1 LNYLVDTNVISELTK
16 PLPNPA
22 VVRWLAESDEDRV
35 FLSVIS
41 LAEIRRGI
49 ALMDSGRRRDQL
61 EAWFRIEVPQ
71 RFERRLIGVDRE
83 IAERWGDVIAASRRR
98 GIGLSAMDGFLAATA
113 QAHNLT
119 LVTRNLRDFASLDLI
134 LLNPWSG

>member
-16 PLPNPA
+16 PSPNPA
-22 VVRWLAESDEDRV
+22 VVRWLADSDEDRV

-49 ALMDSGRRRDQL
+49 VLMNPGKRRDQL

-71 RFERRLIGVDRE
+71 RFEHRLIGIDRE
-83 IAERWGDVIAASRRR
+83 IAERWGDLIAASRRR
-98 GIGLSAMDGFLAATA
+98 GIVLSAMDGFLAATA

-119 LVTRNLRDFASLDLI
+119 LVTRNLRDFVSLDLV
-134 LLNPWSG
+134 LLNPWSE

>member
-1 LNYLVDTNVISELTK
+1 MNYLIDTNVISELTK

-22 VVRWLAESDEDRV
+22 VVRWLVESDEDRLY
-35 FLSVIS
+35 LSVIT

-49 ALMDSGRRRDQL
+49 ASMDPGRRRDQL
-61 EAWFRIEVPQ
+61 EAWFRIELPQ
-71 RFERRLIGVDRE
+71 RFEHRLIGVDRE

-113 QAHNLT
+113 RAHDLT
-119 LVTRNLRDFASLDLI
+119 LVTRNLRDFGSLGLV
-134 LLNPWSG
+134 LLNPWGE

>member
-35 FLSVIS
+35 FLSVMS

-49 ALMDSGRRRDQL
+49 ALMSPGKRRDQL
-61 EAWFRIEVPQ
+61 EIWFRIDLPQ
-71 RFERRLIGVDRE
+71 RFERRLIEVDRE
-83 IAERWGDVIAASRRR
+83 IAERWGVLMAESRQR
-98 GIGLSAMDGFLAATA
+98 GIGLAAMDGFLAATA
-113 QAHNLT
+113 QARNLT
-119 LVTRNLRDFASLDLI
+119 LVTRNRRDFALLGLA
-134 LLNPWSG
+134 LLNPWDA

>member
-1 LNYLVDTNVISELTK
+1 MNYLVDTNVISELTK

>member
-1 LNYLVDTNVISELTK
+1 MNYLVDTNVISELTK
-16 PLPNPA
+16 PSPNPA
-22 VVRWLAESDEDRV
+22 VVRWLADSDEDRV

-49 ALMDSGRRRDQL
+49 VLMNPGKRRDQL

-71 RFERRLIGVDRE
+71 RFEHRLIGIDRE
-83 IAERWGDVIAASRRR
+83 IAERWGDLIAASRRR
-98 GIGLSAMDGFLAATA
+98 GIVLSAMDGFLAATA

-119 LVTRNLRDFASLDLI
+119 LVTRNLRDFVSLDLV
-134 LLNPWSG
+134 LLNPWSE

>member
-1 LNYLVDTNVISELTK
+1 LNFLVDTNVISELTK

-49 ALMDSGRRRDQL
+49 ALLDPGRRRDQL

-71 RFERRLIGVDRE
+71 RFEHRLIGVDRE
-83 IAERWGDVIAASRRR
+83 IAERWGDVIAASQRR
-98 GIGLSAMDGFLAATA
+98 GIALSAMDAFLAATA
-113 QAHNLT
+113 QTHKLT
-119 LVTRNLRDFASLDLI
+119 LVTRNLRDFVSLDLV
-134 LLNPWSG
+134 LLNPWGE

>member
-1 LNYLVDTNVISELTK
+1 MNYLLDTNVISELTK

-22 VVRWLAESDEDRV
+22 VVRWLADSDEDRV

-49 ALMDSGRRRDQL
+49 VLMNPGKRRDQL

-71 RFERRLIGVDRE
+71 RFEHRLIGIDRE
-83 IAERWGDVIAASRRR
+83 IAERWGDLIAASRRR
-98 GIGLSAMDGFLAATA
+98 GIVLSAMDGFLAATA

-119 LVTRNLRDFASLDLI
+119 LVTRNLRDFVSLDLV
-134 LLNPWSG
+134 LLNPWSE